1 METKN
6 QQVRRALDQILDRY
20 SDEVG
25 EQKVPPPAAYTS
37 TAKPSTAMR
46 ADTAKS
52 STWASP
58 RMLSSQTPSDTLYDW
73 ALPLKSPALQC
84 LYKPLVVGL
93 FARRL
98 R

>member
-6 QQVRRALDQILDRY
+6 QQLRKALDQIFDRY

-46 ADTAKS
+46 ANTAKS
-52 STWASP
+52 STWAINEHATVQENCA
-58 RMLSSQTPSDTLYDW
+58 LSERG
-73 ALPLKSPALQC
+73 ALLLNA
-84 LYKPLVVGL
+84 
-93 FARRL
+93 
-98 R
+98 